1 MLRVNQLISGYGK
14 VITLQNVSLGIT
26 QGQIAT
32 IIGVNGSGKTTILK
46 SIIGLLP
53 IKSGSITFRNERIDG
68 LPANKIVHKGI
79 SMVPEGR
86 QVFPNLTVRENL
98 RIGAYSRKEKFKLE
112 KDFERIFQIFPVLKN
127 RLRQDGG
134 TLSGGEQQMLAI
146 GRALMSAPQLLLLDE
161 PSLGLAPLI
170 VKEIFYVIKQI
181 NEEGVT
187 ILLIEQNVKI
197 ALSIAEYGFV
207 LDTGRIVLEDKGI
220 NLVENELVQKSF
232 LG

>member
-220 NLVENELVQKSF
+220 NLIENELVQKSF